1 MLFYVILCYF
11 MLFYVIEF
19 YLFNKKNIYC
29 KIIYMKKFPK
39 NLYQVWYQGR
49 DNITRKEFVINIK
62 NWEMMNP
69 NWNYQCLDNDGLE
82 KACLEYSKDCY
93 DLYKS
98 MSIMH
103 MKIDLARY
111 VLIYLYGGIYAD
123 VDAYVL
129 RPLDY
134 SKYINKVIKTYEKK
148 NKHVIGVS
156 CCNTNLI
163 ESFFFVQNDKVMNN
177 AIMISSPRN
186 PCMKRFIDYIIS
198 TTIKTNYSSN
208 FLQVQ
213 NTTGPIAFNN
223 WFMNTCNLNDTELI
237 LFPPNVFEPCDM
249 GNRNCILDKDTISI
263 HLFEMSWISP
273 FLRNIILFYYNIK
286 PFIVPV
292 IFIILFI
299 YFTKRNKMIK

>member
-1 MLFYVILCYF
+1 
-11 MLFYVIEF
+11 
-19 YLFNKKNIYC
+19 
-29 KIIYMKKFPK
+29 MKKFPK

-62 NWEMMNP
+62 NWEMMNHD
-69 NWNYQCLDNDGLE
+69 WNYQCLDNVGLE

-163 ESFFFVQNDKVMNN
+163 ESFFFV
-177 AIMISSPRN
+177 
-186 PCMKRFIDYIIS
+186 
-198 TTIKTNYSSN
+198 
-208 FLQVQ
+208 
-213 NTTGPIAFNN
+213 
-223 WFMNTCNLNDTELI
+223 
-237 LFPPNVFEPCDM
+237 
-249 GNRNCILDKDTISI
+249 
-263 HLFEMSWISP
+263 
-273 FLRNIILFYYNIK
+273 
-286 PFIVPV
+286 
-292 IFIILFI
+292 
-299 YFTKRNKMIK
+299 

>member
-1 MLFYVILCYF
+1 
-11 MLFYVIEF
+11 
-19 YLFNKKNIYC
+19 
-29 KIIYMKKFPK
+29 MKKFPK
-39 NLYQVWYQGR
+39 NLYQVWYQGYA
-49 DNITRKEFVINIK
+49 NITRKEFIINIK

-69 NWNYQCLDNDGLE
+69 DWNYQCLDNDGLE
-82 KACLEYSKDCY
+82 KACLEYSKECY

-148 NKHVIGVS
+148 NKHVIGIS

-163 ESFFFVQNDKVMNN
+163 ESFAFVQNDKVMNN

-198 TTIKTNYSSN
+198 ISVKANYTPCSSN

-223 WFMNTCNLNDTELI
+223 WFKNVSNLSDTKII
-237 LFPPNVFEPCDM
+237 LFPPKVFEPCDM
-249 GNRNCILDKDTISI
+249 GNTYCILDKDTISI

-273 FLRNIILFYYNIK
+273 FLRNTFLIYFNIK
-286 PFIVPV
+286 PYLAPAIL
-292 IFIILFI
+292 IIMFI
-299 YFTKRNKMIK
+299 YFTKRKTINDI